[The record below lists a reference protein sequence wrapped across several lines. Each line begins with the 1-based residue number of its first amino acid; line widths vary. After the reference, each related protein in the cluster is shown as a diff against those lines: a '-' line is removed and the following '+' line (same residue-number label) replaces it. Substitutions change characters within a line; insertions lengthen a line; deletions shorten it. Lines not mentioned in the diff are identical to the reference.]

1 MNLKPLEMQILYKV
15 FCKGFCLQKVKMNKG
30 CNIEILHPTALLHL
44 HLFVYVYDDN
54 LHNQP
59 SDKYDF
65 PKDILYEIITKL
77 GYKM

>member
-1 MNLKPLEMQILYKV
+1 MQILYNV
-15 FCKGFCLQKVKMNKG
+15 FCKGPFFKKERRIGAC
-30 CNIEILHPTALLHL
+30 PTAILHL

-54 LHNQP
+54 LHNQL